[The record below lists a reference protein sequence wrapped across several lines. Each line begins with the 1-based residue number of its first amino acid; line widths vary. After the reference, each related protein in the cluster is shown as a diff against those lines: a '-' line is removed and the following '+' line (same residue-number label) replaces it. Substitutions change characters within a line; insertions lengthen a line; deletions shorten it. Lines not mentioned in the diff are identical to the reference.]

1 MTKWYII
8 YIIFTLPQNLT
19 IHNDEYFI
27 CNFWFSAKNS
37 CGQDVTFGMETNLPP
52 VHYATIDPPP
62 MFEIGHHAQSILK
75 SLGMLQCKDAVLIQI
90 WKS

>member
-1 MTKWYII
+1 M
-8 YIIFTLPQNLT
+8 T

-52 VHYATIDPPP
+52 VPYATIDPPP
-62 MFEIGHHAQSILK
+62 SLPQPNPPSFEIGHHAQSILK
-75 SLGMLQCKDAVLIQI
+75 S
-90 WKS
+90 